1 MPIFDNLAKAA
12 KDFFIEE
19 GEESTSPT
27 PASARPLPNA
37 TPPAFTPAGMAYSAP
52 APLVNQP
59 EQRHLDHIQSLLTGN
74 GKDFV
79 AYTKMVK
86 SLGASGLSGPILYQT
101 AFNAFSAVTGLDLP
115 GLLASAEEFERKLTA
130 DRNHIL
136 ERHREKLGEIKIPN
150 QPPSTLVQLQQ
161 QEAQLQTVLTDLQR
175 QLEAKQQELLQVQQ
189 QRQQESQKATAA
201 MASYELANAAAA
213 AELQAHRQATQSFLL
228 K

>member
-19 GEESTSPT
+19 GEESTSPA

-37 TPPAFTPAGMAYSAP
+37 APPALTPAGMPYPAAP
-52 APLVNQP
+52 PLVTQP

-101 AFNAFSAVTGLDLP
+101 AFNAFSAVTGMDLP

-150 QPPSTLVQLQQ
+150 QPASALVQLQQ
-161 QEAQLQTVLTDLQR
+161 QETQLQAALTDLQR

-201 MASYELANAAAA
+201 MASYELANSAAA